1 VIANG
6 YLPVFWTLDSLDSVG
21 ETKSADFIV
30 DRLTNTLAANQLN
43 GAILL
48 CHIGN
53 ASTAEALPRILD
65 EFAKQGIIVTT
76 LSQVL

>member
-1 VIANG
+1 
-6 YLPVFWTLDSLDSVG
+6 
-21 ETKSADFIV
+21 
-30 DRLTNTLAANQLN
+30 
-43 GAILL
+43 LL